1 MGKRWALA
9 FSSPSFPSPLSWA
22 QPGSLFEMQVQS
34 SPACKPFAGLAQNL
48 PRPAFELSWALGGSQ
63 SIAQRT
69 ERGWEEGR
77 ENRGLTEQ
85 SGVQMNRAG
94 PKSASY
100 SPAGTPQPSPSRFSP
115 QPDASSHAQRSR
127 PSRPTG
133 DHASV
138 PKWAEAAGR
147 GGPQRGSLIPGPGP
161 RPAPADPGQS
171 RTPSR
176 GPVQPRLQRPR
187 RALHPRSLAQS
198 TAARQVGGAAQREAC
213 AAARVFVCVFRG
225 CVCRCSAGQCVCP
238 VGMRRCGGCTS
249 RSQGR
254 KEVSAGLQPWGGRGP
269 RASAA
274 APGFVPIP
282 TPAPRR
288 RAPQSPFPSSDAL
301 GFNPRGLTCSSPS
314 LPHNFPLL
322 FPSQPS
328 THSIP
333 QPLLGAPIPRPW
345 RLGKG
350 AKAKAESL
358 PGPSL
363 GWNRG
368 PFSGLLALGV
378 CVRGA
383 GGGEEIWERM
393 DPGLL

>member
-1 MGKRWALA
+1 MCGR
-9 FSSPSFPSPLSWA
+9 
-22 QPGSLFEMQVQS
+22 
-34 SPACKPFAGLAQNL
+34 ACV
-48 PRPAFELSWALGGSQ
+48 RVCV
-63 SIAQRT
+63 
-69 ERGWEEGR
+69 
-77 ENRGLTEQ
+77 
-85 SGVQMNRAG
+85 SGVC
-94 PKSASY
+94 
-100 SPAGTPQPSPSRFSP
+100 
-115 QPDASSHAQRSR
+115 
-127 PSRPTG
+127 
-133 DHASV
+133 V
-138 PKWAEAAGR
+138 PL
-147 GGPQRGSLIPGPGP
+147 Q
-161 RPAPADPGQS
+161 
-171 RTPSR
+171 R
-176 GPVQPRLQRPR
+176 GPVRVPCGHEAVWGVHIPQPGEEGGERWPS
-187 RALHPRSLAQS
+187 AL
-198 TAARQVGGAAQREAC
+198 
-213 AAARVFVCVFRG
+213 
-225 CVCRCSAGQCVCP
+225 
-238 VGMRRCGGCTS
+238 
-249 RSQGR
+249 
-254 KEVSAGLQPWGGRGP
+254 GGRGP

-301 GFNPRGLTCSSPS
+301 GFNPRGLSCSSPS

-358 PGPSL
+358 PGPPL